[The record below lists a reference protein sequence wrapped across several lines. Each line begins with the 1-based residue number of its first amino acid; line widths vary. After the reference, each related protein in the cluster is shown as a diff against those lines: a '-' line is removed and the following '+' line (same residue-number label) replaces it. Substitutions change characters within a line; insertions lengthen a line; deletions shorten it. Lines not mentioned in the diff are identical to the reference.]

1 MSAPPET
8 LTLKRHRDRRGRLGP
23 WWRWVGTIIVLV
35 MPVLALLNVFGQRT
49 DVNSVSAP
57 GAKLTLF
64 APSNGRGGLMY
75 TAKFDIVAR
84 QELKNA
90 TLVLAPGW
98 ADQYTSN
105 GIAPQPSNE
114 TSANGK
120 LSWSLGDIPQG
131 KTYTEFVS
139 LQINPINVGDH
150 TQTVWLYDGSR
161 QVAVLNHHIRIW
173 P

>member
-1 MSAPPET
+1 MLA
-8 LTLKRHRDRRGRLGP
+8 
-23 WWRWVGTIIVLV
+23 V
-35 MPVLALLNVFGQRT
+35 PVCALLNVFGQRT
-49 DVNSVSAP
+49 NVSTVSTP

-64 APSNGRGGLMY
+64 APSNARGGLMY

-98 ADQYTSN
+98 ADQYTVN
-105 GIAPQPSNE
+105 GITPQPSNE

-120 LSWSLGDIPQG
+120 LVWSLGDISQG
-131 KTYTEFVS
+131 KTFTEFVS
-139 LQINPINVGDH
+139 LQINPINVGGH

-161 QVAVLNHHIRIW
+161 QVAVLHHHIRIW